1 MTERATTQ
9 TDHGPRRAV
18 LFDVDGTLVDAV
30 ENQRRIWAEWAA
42 AFGQPADEVY
52 ALALR
57 TRPAETVAELLP
69 ADVRAAALDRF
80 HRLEDAD
87 VLSGDY
93 RAFDGADRM
102 LRALAPGD
110 WALVTSNHRHR
121 VEGRFRRLGLPVPP
135 VIVDAE
141 ATPRAKP
148 HPDPYLAAAAA
159 LGVAPADCLVI
170 EDSPSGVEA
179 GRAAGMTVWSVNR
192 ERPVA
197 GAHRH
202 FATLADAVE
211 AIGDW
216 SGGRWVERQP
226 APGQA

>member
-1 MTERATTQ
+1 
-9 TDHGPRRAV
+9 V

-30 ENQRRIWAEWAA
+30 ENQRRIWAVWAA
-42 AFGQPADEVY
+42 AHGQSVDAVY

-69 ADVRAAALDRF
+69 ADARATALDRF
-80 HRLEDAD
+80 HRLEDTD
-87 VLSGDY
+87 VASGDY
-93 RAFDGADRM
+93 RAFDGADRV

-121 VEGRFRRLGLPVPP
+121 VEGRFRRLGLPLPT

-141 ATPRAKP
+141 ATPRGKP

-159 LGVAPADCLVI
+159 LGVASADCLVV

-192 ERPVA
+192 ERPVQ

-202 FATLADAVE
+202 FATLAEAIDAVV
-211 AIGDW
+211 D
-216 SGGRWVERQP
+216 WVEPRQ
-226 APGQA
+226 APTSS

>member
-1 MTERATTQ
+1 M
-9 TDHGPRRAV
+9 

-42 AFGQPADEVY
+42 LFGRPADEVH

-57 TRPAETVAELLP
+57 TRPAETIAELLP
-69 ADVRAAALDRF
+69 AADRAAAVDRF

-87 VLSGDY
+87 VVEGHY
-93 RAFDGADRM
+93 RAFDGADRL
-102 LRALAPGD
+102 LRAIAPSD

-121 VEGRFRRLGLPVPP
+121 VEGRFRRLGLPLPG
-135 VIVDAE
+135 VIVDAD
-141 ATPRAKP
+141 ATPRGKP

-159 LGVAPADCLVI
+159 LGVASADCLVI

-192 ERPVA
+192 GHPVHR
-197 GAHRH
+197 AHRH
-202 FATLADAVE
+202 FETLAEAVDAIVRWAGGE
-211 AIGDW
+211 LP
-216 SGGRWVERQP
+216 GGR
-226 APGQA
+226 APSPPNEA